1 MKHVLFILALLIAAF
16 IALKVFFW
24 AVGKIVL
31 FALIA
36 AAIYI
41 GVRMFFGKK
50 SDNG

>member
-1 MKHVLFILALLIAAF
+1 MKHVLFILGLLIAAF

-24 AVGKIVL
+24 ALGKIVL

-36 AAIYI
+36 GAIYI
-41 GVRMFFGKK
+41 GARMLIGKK